1 MAMINGSV
9 YESVREFDNEEYKI
23 YGIVDRAISIMDIQ
37 QAKTQIKRLSIEAIV
52 YIRQRGAIYG
62 TMIEKLI
69 MVDNREIIKYILNR
83 LRDIMDEREFK
94 NYCLIISKACYNH
107 RRLYSIMAG
116 GEQREIMGYE
126 QIAQK
131 TAKQASE
138 YIMMYFEMRA
148 YYIFSTAPLI
158 PIPIAIPIVVSS
170 AAASDREAR
179 G

>member
-1 MAMINGSV
+1 
-9 YESVREFDNEEYKI
+9 
-23 YGIVDRAISIMDIQ
+23 
-37 QAKTQIKRLSIEAIV
+37 
-52 YIRQRGAIYG
+52 
-62 TMIEKLI
+62 
-69 MVDNREIIKYILNR
+69 
-83 LRDIMDEREFK
+83 
-94 NYCLIISKACYNH
+94 
-107 RRLYSIMAG
+107 MAG

-158 PIPIAIPIVVSS
+158 PIPIPNLKTISS
-170 AAASDREAR
+170 AEASDREAR